1 MSSVIERIENNQ
13 VVITFTVA
21 KEEVS
26 AAFAKAFKTVG
37 EKVNVP
43 GFRKGKAP
51 RNILEKKVGKG
62 PIVEEAFDLVANK
75 KYGEALKEHSL
86 YPIDNPEVT
95 DMKFEEGA
103 EASFKIKVTI
113 KPEAEMGE
121 YKELVVVKKSV
132 EITEEEINAALADL
146 QNTHAT
152 MSIITDSK
160 AEKGDVLMIDFD
172 GSIDGVPFNGGEGK
186 SYPLELG
193 SGSFI
198 PGFEEQ
204 LIGFETGSETVVK
217 VTFPADYGLPEL
229 AEKAAEFKV
238 KIHEIKRKQLPAI
251 NDDLAKELSFDNLEA
266 LKADT
271 LKKLQ
276 ETAEKNAESE
286 YKDTLVKTAV
296 DNAKVEIPAVMIDE
310 KVNNMLAEFAMSL
323 EQRGWKMDQYLQY
336 MGKSVEEFKEMRREA
351 AVEQVKMEIVL
362 DTIAKLEDIAVT
374 AEEIEAEM
382 HVLASV
388 HNAKYE
394 DVKKVIEGQ
403 GNIGMLITNI
413 MRRKSADLI
422 INTAKAE

>member
-21 KEEVS
+21 KEEVA

-310 KVNNMLAEFAMSL
+310 KVENMLAEFAMSL

>member
-351 AVEQVKMEIVL
+351 AAEQVKMEIVL